1 MSNHSDLFLSK
12 LTHHCYWDFQ
22 IKVNVFNSLLFKV
35 FLVDILY
42 QCKVFFFQLQ
52 LWGLVFIV
60 VCLICFRFGYQV
72 LNSGQTPHYW
82 ATSNDILSLWK
93 EFPSSLELTFEVQSV
108 LKFIILLSYPLKF
121 LGSQASGVCGWLVG
135 LAQHLNLASSLWPSC
150 FVSSG
155 AMVRGVNPHVRSQMQ
170 ICIAKPRSGKPNL
183 RCFGI
188 YWHNLNPLKHTQI
201 FFNLF

>member
-1 MSNHSDLFLSK
+1 M
-12 LTHHCYWDFQ
+12 
-22 IKVNVFNSLLFKV
+22 
-35 FLVDILY
+35 VDILY
-42 QCKVFFFQLQ
+42 QCEGFFFFQLQ

-60 VCLICFRFGYQV
+60 VCLICFGFGYQV

-82 ATSNDILSLWK
+82 ATSNDILSFGKSFPVVWNSLLKCNLYLNLWSSCLI
-93 EFPSSLELTFEVQSV
+93 PSSFWDHRPVV
-108 LKFIILLSYPLKF
+108 F
-121 LGSQASGVCGWLVG
+121 VGWLVG
-135 LAQHLNLASSLWPSC
+135 LAQYLNLASSLWPSC